1 MAFAALRLFIPFL
14 SQVTEIQRVWSLHNV
29 LLTLDYT
36 AEDNKEMMDLLL
48 QCFHRPM
55 FIKNDDV
62 GCDSAANFFFLALL
76 SC

>member
-1 MAFAALRLFIPFL
+1 MIVAFAALRVLIPFL

-29 LLTLDYT
+29 LQTLDYT
-36 AEDNKEMMDLLL
+36 AEDNKEMIDLLL

-62 GCDSAANFFFLALL
+62 GCDSVAACFFFL
-76 SC
+76 C